1 MSILPQS
8 EEVFLATTALEEFW
22 DTTKPMVF
30 LGEWCCLYAR
40 RTYWKQIDSKLLSS
54 PYNQTDA
61 IEDSYCRINQLY
73 ERVLPLLGSA
83 LNSIHGQNH
92 DSRYWRI
99 LIGPWL
105 QSYLLVVYDRYV
117 HIKHA
122 LDLYPQCTT
131 IGLSENSFV
140 VPADTLDYSCNLLE
154 DTYNLQLFTRILKAL
169 GRDFPCKETEVARNP
184 LYAKLLGDSWKRKVL
199 GSVMGV
205 YAKVSAKLFKS
216 VLLRNSYFPKTV
228 EFELLG
234 RNLGRLLLGWSKLV
248 PCPRFDNDIERRS
261 KLRIIDIGTNEFER
275 CVSEML
281 YLDMPQCYIEGY
293 DAVGKVARKNYP
305 NRTNAV
311 FSANA
316 WYYDEHFKLWAAQS
330 AEDGAMLLGIQHG
343 GIYGALGVMPSE
355 DHETSIVDCYY
366 TWGWNRAACRAKV
379 IPIPA
384 SKLMGKEIIGADNGK
399 AGVLW
404 VATSVPRYADIFQ
417 LFYPQYFSEYLVWQK
432 QFAKALPQDILS
444 VIRFRPHYQSYSWGI
459 VERLLEFIPNI
470 RIESWEVDF
479 QSSLNDCR
487 LYVCDHLSTT
497 FTEALASNKPTIL
510 FWNPAINK
518 LRPEAQ
524 PHFDLLKKVGILFET
539 PEAAASAVASVY
551 KDVETWW
558 NAPERQMAVLGY
570 CDKFARK
577 SPNAMS
583 IWSDEFKKATLRTS
597 HK

>member
-1 MSILPQS
+1 MSMLPQS

-30 LGEWCCLYAR
+30 LGEWCLLYER
-40 RTYWKQIDSKLLSS
+40 RSYWEQIDRKLLSS

-140 VPADTLDYSCNLLE
+140 VPTDTLDYFCNLLE

-169 GRDFPCKETEVARNP
+169 GRELSCKETEVGRNP
-184 LYAKLLGDSWKRKVL
+184 LYDKLLGNSWGRKAIGNV
-199 GSVMGV
+199 VRV
-205 YAKVSAKLFKS
+205 YARASAKLFKS
-216 VLLRNSYFPKTV
+216 ILLRNSYFSKTV
-228 EFELLG
+228 ELELIG
-234 RNLGRLLLGWSKLV
+234 KNFGRLLPSWSKV
-248 PCPRFDNDIERRS
+248 VSCPRFGNDKERRS
-261 KLRIIDIGTNEFER
+261 KLRVIDIGTSEFER

-281 YLDMPQCYIEGY
+281 YLDMPQCFIEGY
-293 DAVGKVARKNYP
+293 VAVGKAARKNYP
-305 NRTNAV
+305 DHINAV

-316 WYYDEHFKLWAAQS
+316 WYNDEHFKQWAALS
-330 AEDGAMLLGIQHG
+330 AEDGAKLLGIQHG

-355 DHETSIVDCYY
+355 DHETSIVDRYY
-366 TWGWNRAACRAKV
+366 TWGWNRLDCKAKV
-379 IPIPA
+379 IPMPA
-384 SKLMGKEIIGADNGK
+384 SKLMGKKIIGADNSK
-399 AGVLW
+399 TGVLW

-417 LFYPQYFSEYLVWQK
+417 LFYPQHFSEYLAWQK
-432 QFAKALPQDILS
+432 QFVKALPQDILS

-459 VERLLEFIPNI
+459 VERLLEIIPNI
-470 RIESWEVDF
+470 YVESWKVDF
-479 QSSLNDCR
+479 QSSLDNCR

-510 FWNPAINK
+510 FWNPVINK

-524 PHFDLLKKVGILFET
+524 PHFDLLKNAGILFET
-539 PEAAASAVASVY
+539 PEAAASAIASVY
-551 KDVETWW
+551 KDVEAWW
-558 NAPERQMAVLGY
+558 NTPERQQAVQGF
-570 CDKFARK
+570 CDKFAKK

-583 IWSDEFKKATLRTS
+583 IWSDEFKKITS
-597 HK
+597 LTSRK